1 MMTNH
6 TCAGAGMGSPGL
18 KKALVSSVLGMYRP
32 PVAANSA
39 TDLGRSST
47 YRRNGAPLRIDGAF
61 FVPAIQSYGGLR
73 GDTFGCAG
81 VLYARSA
88 NPAQSATITRLA
100 ANGGSSS
107 HTGATP
113 MLSHYFSLTPEQ
125 IQTKIAVHR
134 ARALAQLRSK
144 SSLKVRTDR
153 YNQQM
158 ARARFFEAM
167 LAGGAK

>member
-1 MMTNH
+1 
-6 TCAGAGMGSPGL
+6 
-18 KKALVSSVLGMYRP
+18 
-32 PVAANSA
+32 
-39 TDLGRSST
+39 
-47 YRRNGAPLRIDGAF
+47 
-61 FVPAIQSYGGLR
+61 
-73 GDTFGCAG
+73 
-81 VLYARSA
+81 
-88 NPAQSATITRLA
+88 
-100 ANGGSSS
+100 
-107 HTGATP
+107 